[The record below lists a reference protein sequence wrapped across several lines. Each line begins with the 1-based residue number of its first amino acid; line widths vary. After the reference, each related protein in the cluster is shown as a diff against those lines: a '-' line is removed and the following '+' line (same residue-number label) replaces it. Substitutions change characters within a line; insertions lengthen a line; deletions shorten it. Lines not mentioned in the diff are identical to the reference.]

1 MAAVVTLALAFPTQF
16 IHGAERTEIAQQII
30 MLLYLHTENGKT
42 ILPPFLALPLQRVEE
57 AYALFP
63 PRSQIDD
70 R

>member
-1 MAAVVTLALAFPTQF
+1 MGIVGTLSHINGYIQPNSIPLSRWWICRNPA
-16 IHGAERTEIAQQII
+16 I
-30 MLLYLHTENGKT
+30 TENGKT

-57 AYALFP
+57 AYALLP